1 MTFIDFETSLFFVKL
16 NCINIGAMGIK
27 IFNIDFDSLG
37 SMVCAITSIA
47 IIILALAALLHYGE
61 DILKAVLSIF

>member
-1 MTFIDFETSLFFVKL
+1 
-16 NCINIGAMGIK
+16 MGIR

-37 SMVCAITSIA
+37 SIVCAITSIA
-47 IIILALAALLHYGE
+47 IIVLALAALLHYGE